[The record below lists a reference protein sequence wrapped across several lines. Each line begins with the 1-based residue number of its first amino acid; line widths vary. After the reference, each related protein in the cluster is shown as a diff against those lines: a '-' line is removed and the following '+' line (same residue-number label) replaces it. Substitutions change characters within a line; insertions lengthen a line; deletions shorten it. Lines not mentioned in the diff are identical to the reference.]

1 MGLCDLVAGKCSG
14 HSMPWHRSLLL
25 VVACATAADALS
37 PGAGVVALGPGASEV
52 KLIAAKLAAK
62 AGFRASVVVPA
73 GANQLRDARALL
85 YGREYAE
92 RLADGGAADAGCV
105 DVVVGTDGL
114 AEALGGAEG
123 VIVVCDTKSG
133 PISPAF
139 AEAIFN
145 QAANVKHC
153 ALLSAMGG
161 GKGGG
166 LFAKNLAPAE
176 AALRD
181 AAGAVPL
188 SIVRAGVLKGGGPGN
203 MNAKPEDR
211 SEYGAAAEVPDFG
224 LSRYYYDTLFELQE
238 AMAVMAHD
246 KFGLGAAVARGD
258 PYGLPNPVQLALTA
272 TDFEPC
278 DYDTSRTSAAA
289 ALVAALQL
297 DGPGEFTVSVAA
309 GSAAPSNEAWVAALA
324 GAA

>member
-1 MGLCDLVAGKCSG
+1 MC
-14 HSMPWHRSLLL
+14 
-25 VVACATAADALS
+25 
-37 PGAGVVALGPGASEV
+37 
-52 KLIAAKLAAK
+52 I
-62 AGFRASVVVPA
+62 
-73 GANQLRDARALL
+73 RDS
-85 YGREYAE
+85 EYAE

-139 AEAIFN
+139 AAAIFN

-238 AMAVMAHD
+238 AMAVMAQD

-324 GAA
+324 DAA